1 MRQFRFLTL
10 IPSFDS
16 LQRFWI
22 RILSGRNWGIP
33 PDKNTSIGFRI
44 GVVFYSGFCVLGST
58 YLISKMSSSAKQ
70 VFRVWRSPHSK
81 ETGPGNRMP

>member
-1 MRQFRFLTL
+1 MCASVS

-16 LQRFWI
+16 RKRFWI

-44 GVVFYSGFCVLGST
+44 GVVFYSEFSGFVFWVL
-58 YLISKMSSSAKQ
+58 LI
-70 VFRVWRSPHSK
+70 
-81 ETGPGNRMP
+81 